1 MRRLLLVT
9 ALASSAFLLSG
20 CAAPAPSVL
29 PQDAAPG
36 QIRDNSMSGGASTE
50 NILDQGAK
58 SDVPGA
64 PVPGQQIIT
73 TVTVTIVVDSP
84 VTSADQAAV
93 IATQYGGVVA
103 DRNETQP
110 NARQGGSAQ
119 LTLRIPSDKLDS
131 ALEQLKQL
139 GDVKQTAINSTDVTS
154 QSQDLDARI
163 TALKASVDRL
173 LELLSKATDTTDL
186 ITIESALSQRQ
197 ADLESMES
205 QKRYLD
211 DQVQLSTVMVNLYA
225 ELDTPPDAPVNFW
238 TGVVAGWN
246 GLVGFVKVA
255 LVVIGVLL
263 PWLIALGVIA
273 VITIAWVKLAL
284 RRSRNKK
291 AKSTTTT

>member
-1 MRRLLLVT
+1 
-9 ALASSAFLLSG
+9 
-20 CAAPAPSVL
+20 
-29 PQDAAPG
+29 
-36 QIRDNSMSGGASTE
+36 MSGGASTE